1 MKIIAIPL
9 TVLHLLIFFVILLV
23 FHPLQWLCL
32 KLGGYQ
38 AHKFSVEVLNW
49 FLLKSVLPLGIIFTF
64 DNKHKLEKGKSYII
78 VANHQSMFDIPPII
92 WYLRKVHPKFIS
104 KKELGKGIPSVSYN
118 LRHSGAALIDRKDPR
133 QALTEITRF
142 AKAMH
147 HNKRSAVIFP
157 EGTRSRN
164 GTMKSFSY
172 NGLKVLFKQM
182 PEASVLPVAISNS
195 WKIQRY
201 GKFPLGIGIKVKL
214 KVLDPIDVPQ
224 ENQEAFIDQLQ
235 KNIAENVK

>member
-1 MKIIAIPL
+1 MKIIAIPFTL
-9 TVLHLLIFFVILLV
+9 LHVLIFFIILLV
-23 FHPLQWLCL
+23 FHPVQWLCL
-32 KLGGYQ
+32 KLGGYS
-38 AHKFSVEVLNW
+38 AHKFSVEILNW
-49 FLLKSVLPLGIIFTF
+49 FLLKSALPLGIIFTF
-64 DNKHKLEKGKSYII
+64 ENKQELESGKSYII

-104 KKELGKGIPSVSYN
+104 KKELGKGIPSVSFN

-147 HNKRSAVIFP
+147 QNKRSAVIFP

-172 NGLKVLFKQM
+172 NGLKVMFKQM
-182 PEASVLPVAISNS
+182 PEA
-195 WKIQRY
+195 
-201 GKFPLGIGIKVKL
+201 
-214 KVLDPIDVPQ
+214 KVL
-224 ENQEAFIDQLQ
+224 
-235 KNIAENVK
+235 